1 MESIVK
7 VLGITT
13 KPPFRQ
19 ALVLVLLP
27 NINKTFAVHKACRGQ
42 RCSPLR
48 LTYINPDDIIGKIGF
63 LYSDGTGGECHG

>member
-19 ALVLVLLP
+19 ALILDLLL
-27 NINKTFAVHKACRGQ
+27 NINKTFEVHKAYRLVIPDKDSYPEKG
-42 RCSPLR
+42 SP
-48 LTYINPDDIIGKIGF
+48 
-63 LYSDGTGGECHG
+63 